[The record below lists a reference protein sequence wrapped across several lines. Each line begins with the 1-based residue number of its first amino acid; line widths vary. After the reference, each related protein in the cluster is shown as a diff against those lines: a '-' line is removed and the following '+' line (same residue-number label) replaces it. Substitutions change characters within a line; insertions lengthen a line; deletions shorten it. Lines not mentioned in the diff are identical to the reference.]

1 MPGLDVDELEAGEK
15 LADDRYHLI
24 RDVLAPRA
32 ADEERGLVE
41 ADFLRRLEGE
51 VAQVVEGLGEDRERD
66 AEFLDRGG
74 GGSFWAVEVS

>member
-1 MPGLDVDELEAGEK
+1 MPGLDGDELEAGEK

-51 VAQVVEGLGEDRERD
+51 VT
-66 AEFLDRGG
+66 
-74 GGSFWAVEVS
+74 